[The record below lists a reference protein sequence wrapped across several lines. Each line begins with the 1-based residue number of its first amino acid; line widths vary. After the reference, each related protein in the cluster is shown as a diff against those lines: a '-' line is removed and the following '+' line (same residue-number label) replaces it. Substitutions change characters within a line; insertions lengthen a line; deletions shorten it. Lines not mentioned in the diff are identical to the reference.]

1 MFISKS
7 EKEQL
12 QKDIKNLASLVQDIN
27 AEVIYLRALIK
38 ADKAPKEAKKGRKK
52 AVWTPEQRAK
62 QSAFMKARHEKQRQQ
77 KLSAVGVI

>member
-12 QKDIKNLASLVQDIN
+12 QNDIKSLASLVQDIN

-38 ADKAPKEAKKGRKK
+38 TEKAAKEVKNEPNRKRR
-52 AVWTPEQRAK
+52 TPEQKAK
-62 QSAFMKARHEKQRQQ
+62 QSAYMKAWHAKAREK
-77 KLSAVGVI
+77 KLAAA